1 MRQNIRYFNRFTIE
15 LFSSKNFELNKIRFK
30 KNMENQSLRR
40 RLFGLVIH
48 VNNKEVSSKK
58 DLNASKVQ

>member
-30 KNMENQSLRR
+30 KNMENQFLRR

-48 VNNKEVSSKK
+48 VNNKEKRFECI
-58 DLNASKVQ
+58 